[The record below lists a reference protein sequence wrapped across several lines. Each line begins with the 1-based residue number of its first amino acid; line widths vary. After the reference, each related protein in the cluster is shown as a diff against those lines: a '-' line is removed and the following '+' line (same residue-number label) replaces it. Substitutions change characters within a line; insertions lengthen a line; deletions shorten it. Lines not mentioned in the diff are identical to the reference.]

1 MGQWPPVAYVNHV
14 RTATSAAK
22 RAAGDE
28 NVLVHGAATAH
39 LALAAGVFDELKY
52 TLHGAVVV

>member
-1 MGQWPPVAYVNHV
+1 MGQWPLVAYVNDV
-14 RTATSAAK
+14 RTAISAAK

-28 NVLVHGAATAH
+28 NALVHGAATAH

-52 TLHGAVVV
+52 TLRGAVVV